1 MGPPPTYPPIVPQGL
16 KNLKKIKNTSV
27 LSTFLLKP
35 LTPEL
40 KRLKIPV
47 FKHF

>member
-1 MGPPPTYPPIVPQGL
+1 MGGGSHSSPGI
-16 KNLKKIKNTSV
+16 KKIKKMKNTGV

-40 KRLKIPV
+40 KRLKMPV
-47 FKHF
+47 F